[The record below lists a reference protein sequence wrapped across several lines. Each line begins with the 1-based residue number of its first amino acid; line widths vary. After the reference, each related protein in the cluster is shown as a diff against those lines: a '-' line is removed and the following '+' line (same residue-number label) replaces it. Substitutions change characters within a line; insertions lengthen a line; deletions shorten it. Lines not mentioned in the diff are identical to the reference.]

1 MSRSDKK
8 NNNEIL
14 ELDLEI
20 SAFVKNANL
29 STREGEIF
37 RLLLSRFTTA
47 EDIGK
52 ILKISPHTV
61 NNHLQNLFEKT
72 NTTNK
77 TEVVAAFVRHILMRL
92 NHCKMFV
99 KQPSVLVIDDEPDIV
114 AVLTEYLTEKGVK
127 VHFFTDPEQALA
139 AVSELKI
146 DFIISDIDMPKL
158 DGMALLKEVRR
169 LHRYLPMMIFVTG
182 KPIYTVEKSLALGAV
197 AFLEKPIKLGKLFFV
212 IMEHFI
218 EGTQEKSR
226 LFRIDAQLAST
237 VNETYRLQTSNIG
250 FGGAFLPFG
259 DQLPPGEFKVG
270 TTFDMTF
277 TLGENSTP
285 IPAKA
290 EVVWRRETAGL
301 NLPAGMGVRFVELDE
316 EGKAQLEDFV
326 RVHKITSFIPLG

>member
-1 MSRSDKK
+1 LTRSEKK
-8 NNNEIL
+8 TDPEIL

-20 SAFVKNANL
+20 SEFVKSSNL

-77 TEVVAAFVRHILMRL
+77 TEVVAAFVRHILTRL

-99 KQPSVLVIDDEPDIV
+99 KQPAVLVIDDEPDIV
-114 AVLTEYLTEKGVK
+114 SVITEYLSEKGVK
-127 VHFFTDPEQALA
+127 VHSFTDPEKALA

-158 DGMALLKEVRR
+158 DGMTLLKEVRR
-169 LHRYLPMMIFVTG
+169 FHKYLPMMIFVTG

-218 EGTQEKSR
+218 EGTAERSR
-226 LFRIDAQLAST
+226 LLRIDATLPST
-237 VNETYRLQTSNIG
+237 VNQVYNLTTSNVG

-259 DQLPPGEFKVG
+259 DKLPSTEFKVG
-270 TTFDMTF
+270 TVFDMTF
-277 TLGENSTP
+277 TLGEASPPIST
-285 IPAKA
+285 KA
-290 EVVWRRETAGL
+290 EVVWRRENPGL
-301 NLPAGMGVRFVELDE
+301 NLPAGMGVRFLDLE
-316 EGKAQLEDFV
+316 QPGKDLLEDYV

>member
-8 NNNEIL
+8 PNDVL

-20 SAFVKNANL
+20 AEFIKNSNL

-52 ILKISPHTV
+52 MLKISPHTV

-77 TEVVAAFVRHILMRL
+77 TEVVAAFVRHILTRL

-114 AVLTEYLTEKGVK
+114 AVVGEYLTEKGVK
-127 VHFFTDPEQALA
+127 VYSYTDPEKALQ

-182 KPIYTVEKSLALGAV
+182 KPVYTVEKSLALGAV

-212 IMEHFI
+212 IMEHFV
-218 EGTQEKSR
+218 EGTAEKSR
-226 LFRIDAQLAST
+226 LLRIDAELKST
-237 VNETYRLQTSNIG
+237 VNETYKLQTGNIG
-250 FGGAFLPFG
+250 FGGAFLPFVEG
-259 DQLPPGEFKVG
+259 MPTKEFKVG
-270 TTFDMTF
+270 ITFDFAF
-277 TLGENSTP
+277 TLGETSTP
-285 IPAKA
+285 IQARA

-301 NLPAGMGVRFVELDE
+301 GMPAGMGVRFLDMTPDGRERLE
-316 EGKAQLEDFV
+316 EYV